1 MATLSGFITSPSGL
15 VSHRNGLCIKP
26 FIHKKIRFLSS
37 QISHG
42 GVKCQSYAGKNHQNS
57 NFGYDELNEDPYWVI
72 QTGKAIW
79 AVKSLAKFLV
89 EQPSQLKY
97 IEWPSFW
104 STLKTAT
111 LTLVLVGLLIVALS
125 SVDSGLSYLLAVLLR
140 KLP

>member
-26 FIHKKIRFLSS
+26 LQSLNYSNSAFFISQNKKIRFLSS

-42 GVKCQSYAGKNHQNS
+42 GDKCESYAGKNHQNL

-79 AVKSLAKFLV
+79 YNVYMIS
-89 EQPSQLKY
+89 P
-97 IEWPSFW
+97 
-104 STLKTAT
+104 
-111 LTLVLVGLLIVALS
+111 LS
-125 SVDSGLSYLLAVLLR
+125 ILCNKV
-140 KLP
+140 